1 MSLEEIEAAIHEA
14 AVEVG
19 LFDSTFAYCGYAH
32 CGYSVDGTY
41 SPVSDP
47 SILLYYSM
55 DLIWNPHFATN
66 NVPINTNRR
75 GGGELYSN

>member
-32 CGYSVDGTY
+32 CGYSVDGTAEIY
-41 SPVSDP
+41 RILIRYNLIGQSYELN
-47 SILLYYSM
+47 SI
-55 DLIWNPHFATN
+55 
-66 NVPINTNRR
+66 
-75 GGGELYSN
+75 